1 MAKGVRNIE
10 AWEAALIKTMLA
22 EGKLTNDQIAFHFAR
37 LDRTVN
43 PGRISE
49 IKLAH
54 CHAEVEP
61 ATPAQV
67 TAYLR
72 TRSTPGGDPRRAFFT
87 ESPLHP
93 ENLKA
98 MFRLKAGTT
107 DVLDISETD
116 HVECKESLHMRGEGR
131 AKFAR
136 TVAGFS
142 NARGGFL
149 LFGIR
154 DTDMTIVGITPEQI
168 NAFDGATFNQFLSDT
183 FAPVPLWETTEYAIG
198 GKTIIVMYVREAP
211 KKPVISSKNVE
222 QSIREADIFYRYP
235 SETRRIKY
243 AELAALLEERT
254 KATERRWADVL
265 RQVEAAGVDNVAV
278 LDTVSG
284 EVTGRTGKFLIDE
297 KLIPKL
303 SFISEGHFSETEGAP
318 TLRLVGD
325 LEPISMTGIHAA
337 ETIVRKERLTDVD
350 LLREF
355 VDRAK
360 VEHPRLYTGHLAH
373 STKEWLPVYFFMRQ
387 AGLDE
392 VGAARLLSEEPD
404 TKPKHVKNVVERVE
418 AQKLPSMSHN
428 CTAAAAEPER
438 SALLSRS
445 LPEPETDKQWS
456 RLLKATITL
465 QPGEIEPDYL
475 LPLLGRCLDAFGIR
489 KSGGLLIY
497 AIAHVDVVW
506 HQQIMASRTAGT
518 SPSKPK
524 PKKR

>member
-1 MAKGVRNIE
+1 MAKPRNIE
-10 AWEAALIKTMLA
+10 AWEAALIKAMLA

-49 IKLAH
+49 IKLGH

-67 TAYLR
+67 AAYLR
-72 TRSTPGGDPRRAFFT
+72 EFGKPGADPRRAFF
-87 ESPLHP
+87 EQNPLHP

-98 MFRLKAGTT
+98 ILRLKAGSA

-116 HVECKESLHMRGEGR
+116 RVECKESLHLRGESR

-136 TVAGFS
+136 TIAGFS

-149 LFGIR
+149 LFGVR
-154 DTDMTIVGITPEQI
+154 DDDMSIVGLDPDHIK
-168 NAFDGATFNQFLSDT
+168 AFDPSTLDRYLSDA
-183 FAPVPLWETTEYAIG
+183 FAPAPLWEATDYTIG
-198 GKTIIVMYVREAP
+198 GKTIMVLYVREAP
-211 KKPVISSKNVE
+211 KKPVISTKNDE
-222 QSIREADIFYRYP
+222 KTIKEAEIYYRYP

-243 AELAALLEERT
+243 AELVGLLEERT

-265 RQVEAAGVDNVAV
+265 RQVEAAGVENIAV
-278 LDTVSG
+278 LDTASG
-284 EVTGRTGKFLIDE
+284 EVTGRAGKFLIDE

-303 SFISEGHFSETEGAP
+303 SFISEGNFSETEGAP

-325 LEPISMTGIHAA
+325 LETISMTGIHAA
-337 ETIVRKERLTDVD
+337 RTVVKKERLTDAD

-355 VDRAK
+355 VDQSP
-360 VEHPRLYTGHLAH
+360 VENPRLYTGHLAH

-392 VGAARLLSEEPD
+392 TAAANLLSAEPC
-404 TKPKHVKNVVERVE
+404 TKPKHLKKVVDRVKAR
-418 AQKLPSMSHN
+418 KRPSMSN
-428 CTAAAAEPER
+428 AYTRAATEPER
-438 SALLSRS
+438 SAILCKS
-445 LPEPETDKQWS
+445 LPTPVNDEQWE
-456 RLLKATITL
+456 RFLKATLTL
-465 QPGEIEPDYL
+465 KPGDIDPDYL
-475 LPLLGRCLDAFGIR
+475 FPLLGLCLDQYGTA
-489 KSGGLLIY
+489 KPNSLLVY

-506 HQQIMASRTAGT
+506 HEQIMTAGA
-518 SPSKPK
+518 PAPAV
-524 PKKR
+524 PPMPEPVPA